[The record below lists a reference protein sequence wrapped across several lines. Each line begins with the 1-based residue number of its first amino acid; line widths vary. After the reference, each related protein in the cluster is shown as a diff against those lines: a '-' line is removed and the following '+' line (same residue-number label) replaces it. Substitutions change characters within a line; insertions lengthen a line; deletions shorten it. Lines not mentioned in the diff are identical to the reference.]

1 MLKNF
6 DIIIISTIEERREG
20 LVMIKL
26 IASDMDGTLLNDDHM
41 ISEEN
46 LKAIRKAQEMGRHFT
61 IITGRDYDGVKS
73 YLKEHNLRCE
83 CILNNGAEY
92 RDVDGNVIES
102 VYMNKESVK
111 IVFDIL
117 NEAGLYIQLMTNN
130 GLYVTNK
137 ESDKRALIDR
147 FMSFNPKMSESEV
160 IEFIEKFQKERG
172 VKFIHNIHEV
182 LESNI
187 EILKILTFD
196 NDEELIKKLKDELKA
211 KTSDLA
217 VVSTFSHDIEISHI
231 EAQKGLILAKA
242 IKKIGIDKSEVIV
255 LGDSFNDYS
264 MFTEFENS
272 YAMGNAITEIKKIA
286 KYITDT
292 NNNDGVAKAIYK
304 SLEL

>member
-1 MLKNF
+1 
-6 DIIIISTIEERREG
+6 
-20 LVMIKL
+20 MIKL

-61 IITGRDYDGVKS
+61 IVTGRDYGAVKS
-73 YLKEHNLRCE
+73 YLEECDLRCE
-83 CILNNGAEY
+83 CILSNGAEY

-117 NEAGLYIQLMTNN
+117 NEAGLCIQLMTNK
-130 GLYVTNK
+130 GSYVTNK
-137 ESDKRALIDR
+137 ESDKKAIIDR
-147 FMSFNPKMSESEV
+147 FKLFNPKMTEEEV
-160 IEFIEKFQKERG
+160 VEFVEKFHKQRG
-172 VKFIHNIHEV
+172 MKLIDNIYEV
-182 LESNI
+182 LENDV
-187 EILKILTFD
+187 EILKIVTFD
-196 NDEELIKKLKDELKA
+196 NDEKLIARLKEKLKKS
-211 KTSDLA
+211 TSDLA
-217 VVSTFSHDIEISHI
+217 VASTFSNDIEISDI
-231 EAQKGLILAKA
+231 EAQKGLILAKT
-242 IKKIGIDKSEVIV
+242 IKKMGIDKSEVIV

-272 YAMGNAITEIKKIA
+272 YAMENAIPEIKEIA

-304 SLEL
+304 SLEI